1 MALPRQLYALVSHN
15 VQRSPARKPNLLE
28 LRAQKLR
35 EIETKKAIDRANEVL
50 DKLEQ
55 RLAHFDAQI
64 QVVRNEYL
72 RPLEQR
78 RACAERRIARLHDQ
92 VLAKLSDANLERADG
107 FCREFQAVPCPK
119 AVQVDNL
126 SLLPAEYIRQKPEAD
141 KIAIKCA
148 LERDQALA
156 IPGVRLTQKWRLVR
170 K

>member
-15 VQRSPARKPNLLE
+15 PQKSPARKPNIVE

-55 RLAHFDAQI
+55 RVAHYDVQI
-64 QVVRNEYL
+64 ERVRKEYL
-72 RPLEQR
+72 QPLEQR
-78 RACAERRIARLHDQ
+78 RACAERRIARLQDHI
-92 VLAKLSDANLERADG
+92 LTKLSEANLDRADG
-107 FCREFQAVPCPK
+107 FCREFQSVACPK
-119 AVQVDNL
+119 AVQIDNL
-126 SLLPAEYIRQKPEAD
+126 SLIPAEYIRQKPEPD
-141 KIAIKCA
+141 KVAIKRA
-148 LERDQALA
+148 LERDEAVA